1 MLLCKLPA
9 FKSFFAALALALT
22 SLTLTLTLTLA
33 HPVWH
38 DLNSRDSIDS
48 FTTGSTFLL
57 VGGVKFGVP
66 YYLTTTPL
74 PSAAGSTTGNLTVSP
89 QFSSDEGAPLPLFS
103 VHNGQLL
110 HHTNESHF
118 LYVNAMNVTQN
129 INGSPLFRLT
139 LASQRDRLL
148 DAVWRWRG
156 EYLYL
161 DDGQKSN
168 NGLYYKCV
176 SRTWGECIYTS
187 FDIISSPEC
196 GIVTLY
202 SFNIA
207 ADDSEQRSLSP

>member
-9 FKSFFAALALALT
+9 LFRFGTTTLIAAL
-22 SLTLTLTLTLA
+22 SLTIA

-48 FTTGSTFLL
+48 FITGSTFLL
-57 VGGVKFGVP
+57 AGGVKFGVP

-74 PSAAGSTTGNLTVSP
+74 PSGTYHYSLLDARTTTPCNPSSFILHEAAAGSTTGNLTVSP
-89 QFSSDEGAPLPLFS
+89 QSSSDDGAPLPLFS

-118 LYVNAMNVTQN
+118 LYVNAMNVTQDM
-129 INGSPLFRLT
+129 NGSPLFKLT
-139 LASQRDRLL
+139 VASQHDGLL
-148 DAVWRWRG
+148 DVIWRWRG

-161 DDGQKSN
+161 DDGQRSN

-176 SRTWGECIYTS
+176 PRTGDEGIYTS
-187 FDIISSPEC
+187 FD
-196 GIVTLY
+196 L
-202 SFNIA
+202 
-207 ADDSEQRSLSP
+207 